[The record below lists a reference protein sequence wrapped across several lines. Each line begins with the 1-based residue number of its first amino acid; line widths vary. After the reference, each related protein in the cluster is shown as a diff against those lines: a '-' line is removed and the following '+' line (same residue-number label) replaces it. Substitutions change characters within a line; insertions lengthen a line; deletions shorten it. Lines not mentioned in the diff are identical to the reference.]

1 MNDLTQPNAPARKAL
16 ALRALLLLTPLL
28 WAPLRA
34 LEVGKISVAAEGGR
48 ETLKVETSGEAKP
61 RLEQIAGRVV
71 LAIPGGKRA
80 MKTVKV
86 GGGHPVKQ
94 IRFGA
99 EGGDLRVVLDLSR
112 AVKAS
117 LGPVD
122 AKGFSVFLDKPSKAE
137 AAAKAPVASVPAA
150 SDNAAAE
157 ASADAALD
165 PAQAGYTYSIVDLA
179 LGGDDEHSE
188 LVVSANGPASYKP
201 SVREKGKLIIL
212 SFRNSSLAFSGD
224 LAKLKDNAVES
235 VSAKQLSVGG
245 EATVRVEVRL
255 TQKLDYALQRDQ
267 NQLLLRLDRPQA
279 EAKAPP
285 SGDLDTLV
293 SLDVQNAD
301 LVGVIKTLAEQAGFE
316 YQFTQAILTLAPP
329 ISLVTAKIEKRPFR
343 EVLDTLLTQG
353 SASYLRQGNT
363 LFIGVDTEIN
373 AKRDRLPAITRS
385 YAPKYLKA
393 AQLTKLMK
401 IQYAR
406 DPYTTSRLVAGLVE
420 DPRDKNNLALNGTKE
435 EVSEWLAVLTRFDAP
450 EQGEASAG
458 DDSGADSSAPKTQIF
473 RLQYLDQG
481 QFGLLDAAMKQL
493 YPAGEDPPIS
503 YMDPG
508 TRTLVVTTKLK
519 YLRKIEKLLARL
531 DVRPPQV
538 NIEGRIVEVDQTV
551 ANQMGID
558 WSAASVAA
566 NPSSTGNFDT
576 GLPTAF
582 LSQLTYGT
590 VTGGYSINARIQAMV
605 DHNQADLVSAPNV
618 TVNDN
623 TQAHIATTDNIV
635 IVSTTQTVTQGVI
648 STNTINQQFPIPLTL
663 DVLPKISGADRRVA
677 MHIIFTLTTASG
689 SSTSSGAPPP
699 TSKQEATTDVNVTS
713 GDTAVIG
720 GLVRQNNLSTERKVP
735 VLGDIPLLGML
746 FRFDTQSKDKKEVI
760 IFITPSIVED

>member
-1 MNDLTQPNAPARKAL
+1 MNDLTQPNVNRRGRKAL
-16 ALRALLLLTPLL
+16 ALSALLLLAL
-28 WAPLRA
+28 APLRA
-34 LEVGKISVAAEGGR
+34 LEVGKISVAAEGGH
-48 ETLKVETSGEAKP
+48 ETLKVETSGEASP
-61 RLEQIAGRVV
+61 RLEQPKGRVV
-71 LAIPGGKRA
+71 LVIPGGKRA

-86 GGGHPVKQ
+86 GGSHPVKQ

-99 EGGDLRVVLDLSR
+99 EGGDLRVVLDLSK

-117 LGPVD
+117 LGPID
-122 AKGFSVFLDKPSKAE
+122 AKGFSVLLDPVAKGGT
-137 AAAKAPVASVPAA
+137 AAKSSAPSVPAA
-150 SDNAAAE
+150 SGGASAAE

-224 LAKLKDNAVES
+224 LAKLKDNAIES

-245 EATVRVEVRL
+245 EATVKVEVRL

-279 EAKAPP
+279 EAHAPKM
-285 SGDLDTLV
+285 GDLETPV
-293 SLDVQNAD
+293 SVDVQNAD

-316 YQFTQAILTLAPP
+316 YQFTKTILSKTPP
-329 ISLVTAKIEKRPFR
+329 DSLVTAKVENRPFR
-343 EVLDTLLTQG
+343 EVAETLLSQVDG
-353 SASYLRQGNT
+353 KMLRQGNT
-363 LFIGVDTEIN
+363 LFIGDDTEIT
-373 AKRDRLPAITRS
+373 ARRDRLPTITRA
-385 YAPKYLKA
+385 YTPKYLSY
-393 AQLTKLMK
+393 AQLIQVLG
-401 IQYAR
+401 IQYYFDKKAQER
-406 DPYTTSRLVAGLVE
+406 IKGIVQ
-420 DPRDKNNLALNGTKE
+420 DPRDKSRILLIGTKE
-435 EVSEWLAVLTRFDAP
+435 EVSDWLAIIARYDAP
-450 EQGEASAG
+450 EQGEAAAG
-458 DDSGADSSAPKTQIF
+458 DDSDAGSSAPKTQIF
-473 RLQYLDQG
+473 RLQYMDQS
-481 QFGLLDAAMKQL
+481 QFGLLDASIKQL
-493 YPAGEDPPIS
+493 YPAGEDPPVT

-508 TRTLVVTTKLK
+508 TRTLVVTTKVK
-519 YLRKIEKLLARL
+519 FLRKIEKLLARL

-558 WSAASVAA
+558 WSAASLAA
-566 NPSSTGNFDT
+566 NPSTSADFSSN
-576 GLPTAF
+576 LPTAF

-590 VTGGYSINARIQAMV
+590 VQNGYSINARIQAMV

-623 TQAHIATTDNIV
+623 TAAHIATTDNIV

-648 STNTINQQFPIPLTL
+648 STNTVNQQFPIPLTL

-689 SSTSSGAPPP
+689 TSTLAGAPPP
-699 TSKQEATTDVNVTS
+699 TSRQEATTDVNVTS

-720 GLVRQNNLSTERKVP
+720 GLVRQNNLTTERKVP